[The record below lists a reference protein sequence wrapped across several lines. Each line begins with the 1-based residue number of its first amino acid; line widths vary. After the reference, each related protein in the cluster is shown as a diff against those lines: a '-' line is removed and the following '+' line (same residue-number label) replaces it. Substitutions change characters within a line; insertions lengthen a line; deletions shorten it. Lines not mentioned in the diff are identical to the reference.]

1 MQVGRPVR
9 IEHPDVVQALRIP
22 ERQRLEEHAVHHGED
37 GAVGADAQRERR
49 DGDGREPRRAPQRPD
64 GVADVLP

>member
-1 MQVGRPVR
+1 M
-9 IEHPDVVQALRIP
+9 VQALRIA
-22 ERQRLEEHAVHHGED
+22 ERQRLEEHAVHDGED